1 MVVFT
6 YSVNQTMRSNTG
18 FAKHVAQSILRFGRK
33 DWGDVS
39 DTDKQGNDEAVEA
52 KTQVLGAYGNGNT
65 KIWIIK
71 DASNGPVTVMYPSD
85 Y

>member
-1 MVVFT
+1 M
-6 YSVNQTMRSNTG
+6 QSNDD
-18 FAKHVAQSILRFGRK
+18 FSKHVARSILRFSRK

-52 KTQVLGAYGNGNT
+52 KTQVLGAYGYGT
-65 KIWIIK
+65 AKIWIIK
-71 DASNGPVTVMYPSD
+71 DALNGPVTVLYPSD